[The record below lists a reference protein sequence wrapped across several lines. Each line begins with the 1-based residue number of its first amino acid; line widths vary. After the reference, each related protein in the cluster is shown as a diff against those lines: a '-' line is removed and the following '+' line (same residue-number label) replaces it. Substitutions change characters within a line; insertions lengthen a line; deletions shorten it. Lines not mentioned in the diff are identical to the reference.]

1 MARYKRSASPLD
13 SVDFAFRALTE
24 GPAPLAVN
32 GRRISN
38 ELPQRRIPLD
48 ELKQV
53 LLRASTSPTVRDAA
67 WAHLV
72 RSARRDGAPWVVG
85 AVGVALPG
93 LRRAAGRVTRGY
105 RGDTADIDAEVLTGF
120 LAALHTVDLARPKIA
135 LRLCWAGYRA
145 GARLRYADAAFASR
159 PTEAVASVAPPRPW
173 GHPDLVLADAVA
185 KRVITAGQAELI
197 ARTRLEDL
205 ELQTPHVIFASVMRR
220 QRCAGCA
227 PNGGLLTRSPAG
239 KSAARCSL
247 GRLEADLACAGSS
260 RRPGGFG
267 MSPDT

>member
-48 ELKQV
+48 ELKRV
-53 LLRASTSPTVRDAA
+53 LLRASASPTVRDAA

-72 RSARRDGAPWVVG
+72 RSARRDGPPWVIG

-159 PTEAVASVAPPRPW
+159 HTEAVASVAPPRPW

-205 ELQTPHVIFASVMRR
+205 ELQDAARELRISYAAAKMRR
-220 QRCAGCA
+220 LRAEWRLADAISCGEV
-227 PNGGLLTRSPAG
+227 GSPLFPG
-239 KSAARCSL
+239 AA
-247 GRLEADLACAGSS
+247 
-260 RRPGGFG
+260 
-267 MSPDT
+267 